1 MSKERFMRHVL
12 AIRDE
17 LVDHLCALCADE
29 SFTAEEAM
37 AAAGLL
43 LSDMVA
49 SLSLNEEAIVRNMDG
64 LKEAAVTQ
72 YLRANFAHGDKQDY
86 DS

>member
-1 MSKERFMRHVL
+1 MTKEQFMRHVL
-12 AIRDE
+12 TIRDD
-17 LVDHLCALCADE
+17 LVDHLCAFCVE
-29 SFTAEEAM
+29 EGFTSEEAM
-37 AAAGLL
+37 SAVGLL

-49 SLSLNEEAIVRNMDG
+49 SLSLNEAAIVRNMDG

-72 YLRANFAHGDKQDY
+72 YLRRSFAQEQDY